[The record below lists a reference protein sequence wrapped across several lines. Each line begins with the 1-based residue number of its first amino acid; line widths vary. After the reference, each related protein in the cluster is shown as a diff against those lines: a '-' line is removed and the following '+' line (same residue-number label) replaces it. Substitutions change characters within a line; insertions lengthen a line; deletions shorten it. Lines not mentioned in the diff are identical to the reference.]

1 MRMKCIVSYDGTGF
15 SGYQVQPGKRTVQS
29 ELEKAL
35 AVLHKGK
42 EIKVAAS
49 GRTDAGV
56 HARGQVIHF
65 DTSLSIP
72 SDRWPRALNSLLPDD
87 VVLLSAEQAA
97 DDFHARYHAVKK
109 EYRYV
114 ISREMLPDVFT
125 RNFAYHY
132 PYHLDVEAIRLAGE
146 KLLGT
151 HDFTSFCSARTES
164 EDRIRTIF
172 SFEAVEDGSLLT
184 FRFAGSGFL
193 YNMVRILT
201 GTLLEIGS
209 GAKRPDEI
217 PAIIEAK
224 NRGLAG
230 KTAPAQ
236 GLYLWSVEYDN

>member
-1 MRMKCIVSYDGTGF
+1 MRMKCIVSYDGTSF

-65 DTSLSIP
+65 DTNLTIP
-72 SDRWPRALNSLLPDD
+72 SDRWPKALNSLLPSD

-97 DDFHARYHAVKK
+97 DDFHARFSAVKK

-132 PYHLDVEAIRLAGE
+132 PYQLDIEAIRLAGS

-151 HDFTSFCSARTES
+151 HDFTSFCSAKTES
-164 EDRIRTIF
+164 EDRVRTIF
-172 SFEAVEDGSLLT
+172 SFEASEEGSLLT

-230 KTAPAQ
+230 KTAPAH